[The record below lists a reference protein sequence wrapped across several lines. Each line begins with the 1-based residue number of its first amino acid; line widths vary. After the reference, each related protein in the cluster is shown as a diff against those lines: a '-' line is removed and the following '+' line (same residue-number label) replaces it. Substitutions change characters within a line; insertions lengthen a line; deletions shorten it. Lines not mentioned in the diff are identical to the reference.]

1 MKNSDRIGF
10 TVFFLAIVF
19 IAFVAGA
26 FVVLTRTFPYP
37 LFNDAHKAAG
47 ALLQQHSLSDLYTQS
62 DLWRDARRDDRGVTV
77 HDRRRAQPGLT
88 LYTSGDGSHASL
100 IDMDGREVHRWALPY
115 SQVWQQSPVGRPP
128 RPDDRIYW
136 RKARLLPNGDLL
148 AMYIANNDT
157 PWGYGL
163 VKLDAN
169 SKVIWR
175 YHASTHHDLDITPDG
190 NVVTL
195 THEFTDRP
203 LPDFARLEYP
213 WLDDFLVVLDG
224 DTGKEL
230 SKVSLARS
238 FVESPYAD
246 LFYAVPSFATAD
258 PLHTNSVQ
266 YLTPAMSKRFAPA
279 KGHAGQVLLSFRHP
293 GAVALV
299 DPHSGTM
306 NWAIKGPWLG
316 QHYPRINRAGHFTLF
331 DNLGNFEPGNRT
343 RVLEVDPED
352 QRIVARYTGD
362 AEHPFDSG
370 LRGAV
375 EELPNGNWLITES
388 DGGRLLEVA
397 DGEIVWEFVNPVRA
411 GDRDQYIPV
420 VSAAQRVAPEDLDP
434 AFRSQL
440 KVQVEQQAPSRKQ
453 PPSEQR

>member
-10 TVFFLAIVF
+10 TVFFVAIVF

-26 FVVLTRTFPYP
+26 FMVLTRTFPYP

-47 ALLQQHSLSDLYTQS
+47 ALIQQTTLSDLYTQS

-77 HDRRRAQPGLT
+77 HDAGRAYPGFT
-88 LYTSGDGSHASL
+88 LYTSGDGSYASL
-100 IDMDGREVHRWALPY
+100 VDMDGREVHRWQLPY
-115 SQVWQQSPVGRPP
+115 SQVWDQSPMGRAP

-136 RKARLLPNGDLL
+136 RKARLLPNGDLV
-148 AMYIANNDT
+148 AIFIANNDT
-157 PWGYGL
+157 PWGYGM
-163 VKLDAN
+163 VKLDAD

-190 NVVTL
+190 DVVTL
-195 THEFTDRP
+195 THEFTDQAVP
-203 LPDFARLEYP
+203 AFAKLETP

-224 DTGKEL
+224 DTGEER
-230 SKVSLARS
+230 SKVSLAHA
-238 FVESPYAD
+238 FMDSPYAD

-266 YLTPAMSKRFAPA
+266 FLTPALAERFAPA
-279 KGHAGQVLLSFRHP
+279 QGRAGQVLLSFRHP

-299 DPHSGTM
+299 DPDSGTM
-306 NWAIKGPWLG
+306 NWSIKGPWLG

-331 DNLGNFEPGNRT
+331 DNLGHFEKGNRT
-343 RVLEVDPED
+343 RILEVDPTD

-362 AEHPFDSG
+362 AAHPFDSG

-411 GDRDQYIPV
+411 GDQDQYIPV

-440 KVQVEQQAPSRKQ
+440 KTRSEKSPSSTSR
-453 PPSEQR
+453 